1 MVGNEFSSVWM
12 VVEMSLL
19 TADSLV
25 RCLTQDNVAVCSTRV
40 VDKTFMVAY
49 TLRKL
54 FVSEFKCA
62 LKHICN

>member
-25 RCLTQDNVAVCSTRV
+25 RCSTQDNVAVCSTRV
-40 VDKTFMVAY
+40 VDNLYGSLHTQKIVC
-49 TLRKL
+49 K
-54 FVSEFKCA
+54 
-62 LKHICN
+62 

>member
-1 MVGNEFSSVWM
+1 MVGNEFSSVRM

-25 RCLTQDNVAVCSTRV
+25 RCLTQDNVAVCSPRV
-40 VDKTFMVAY
+40 VDNLYGSLHTQ
-49 TLRKL
+49 KL

>member
-1 MVGNEFSSVWM
+1 MAGNEFSSVRM

-25 RCLTQDNVAVCSTRV
+25 RCLTQDNVAVCSTRI
-40 VDKTFMVAY
+40 VDNLYGSLHTQ
-49 TLRKL
+49 KL

>member
-1 MVGNEFSSVWM
+1 MVGNEFSSVRM

-25 RCLTQDNVAVCSTRV
+25 RCLTQDNVAVCNTRV
-40 VDKTFMVAY
+40 ADNLYGSLHTQ
-49 TLRKL
+49 KL
-54 FVSEFKCA
+54 FVSEFRCA